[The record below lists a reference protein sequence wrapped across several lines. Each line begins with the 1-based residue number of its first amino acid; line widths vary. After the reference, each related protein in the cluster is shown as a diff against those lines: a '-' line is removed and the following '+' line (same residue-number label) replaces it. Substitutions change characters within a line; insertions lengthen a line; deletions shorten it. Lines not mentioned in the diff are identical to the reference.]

1 MKALAYTGTAKGI
14 ALAVVV
20 AITLTPL
27 ATYAQTPIKIH
38 SNKFAP
44 GDDVKLGQEAA
55 AEAEK
60 QMQVVRDPELGGYLE
75 RVGERLAAAIPTE
88 FQHQE
93 FRYTFKVVNAKEI
106 NAFALPGGPMYVN
119 SGMISAARSEDEMA
133 GVMAHEIS
141 HVALRHG
148 TAQVTKA
155 QKYQMLSGIMGV
167 GGQILGGPI
176 GSIAQMG
183 SQGVGVYLLKFSRE
197 YETEADLLGAR
208 IMANAGYDPRELAN
222 MFKTIETQGGGGGP
236 SFLSD
241 HPSPKDRVA
250 KINQEA
256 QVLQINTAAIPDKHD
271 FTIAQQRLSGRGG
284 GGSFTGNQA
293 YRNQGNSNPN
303 SQPSNSGSTGN
314 QGNSNPNSQPAN
326 MSGTG
331 NQPNPATSANLP
343 PPSGRVDATSANY
356 KSYKEDVFAVSV
368 PDNWQELN
376 EQSGLWF
383 APKGGYGAANGQ
395 NVFTHG
401 VSFGAKR
408 TEGKSSQQAMDEFV
422 KSMTQ
427 GNTNMRARGGY
438 QPMNNIAGRNWQLI
452 TFDNVNEA
460 TGRKELVN
468 IATTPLRTGDLLYMI
483 AVCPTD
489 EYPKYQSIFLTI
501 LRSIQLND

>member
-1 MKALAYTGTAKGI
+1 MNRSRFTRATKALVTVAVFAIG
-14 ALAVVV
+14 LARMPVGMS
-20 AITLTPL
+20 
-27 ATYAQTPIKIH
+27 AQTQIKLH
-38 SNKFAP
+38 SNKFSTA
-44 GDDVKLGQEAA
+44 DDVKLGREAA
-55 AEAEK
+55 SEAEK
-60 QMQVVRDPELGGYLE
+60 QLQLVRDPELGSYLE
-75 RVGERLAAAIPTE
+75 RVGERLAAAIPSE

-93 FRYTFKVVNAKEI
+93 FQYYFKVVNAKEI

-119 SGMISAARSEDEMA
+119 TGTIAAARTEDELA
-133 GVMAHEIS
+133 GVMAHELS

-176 GSIAQMG
+176 GTIAQLG

-197 YETEADLLGAR
+197 YETEADLLGVR
-208 IMANAGYDPRELAN
+208 IMATAGYDPRELAN
-222 MFKTIETQGGGGGP
+222 MFQTIEKQGSSGGP

-241 HPSPKDRVA
+241 HPSPKDRYA

-256 QVLQINTAAIPDKHD
+256 QALRINTAATPDKHD
-271 FTIAQQRLSGRGG
+271 FLIAQQRLTGRGP

-293 YRNQGNSNPN
+293 YSSPANSNAQGANAGNPGYAHPN
-303 SQPSNSGSTGN
+303 TQVTD
-314 QGNSNPNSQPAN
+314 PAAR
-326 MSGTG
+326 G
-331 NQPNPATSANLP
+331 NQPNANPANTANLP
-343 PPSGRVDATSANY
+343 APNGRVEPTSPNFEL
-356 KSYKEDVFAVSV
+356 YKEGVFSVSI
-368 PDNWQELN
+368 PKNWQELN

-383 APKGGYGAANGQ
+383 SPHGGFGAVNGQ

-401 VSFGAKR
+401 VSFGAIR
-408 TEGKSSQQAMDEFV
+408 IEGKSSQQATDEFI

-427 GNTNMRARGGY
+427 GNSNMRARGSY

-452 TFDNVNEA
+452 TFDNINEA
-460 TGRKELVN
+460 TGRPELVN

-489 EYPKYQSIFLTI
+489 EYPKYQSTFLRI
-501 LRSIQLND
+501 LRSIQVSD

>member
-1 MKALAYTGTAKGI
+1 MNGLIFRGTAKGLV
-14 ALAVVV
+14 LAMIVSIIV
-20 AITLTPL
+20 TPL

-38 SNKFAP
+38 SNKFALT
-44 GDDVKLGQEAA
+44 DDVKLGQEAA
-55 AEAEK
+55 GEAEK
-60 QMQVVRDPELGGYLE
+60 QMQLVRDPELGGYLE
-75 RVGERLAAAIPTE
+75 RVGERLAGAIPPE
-88 FQHQE
+88 FQHPE
-93 FRYTFKVVNAKEI
+93 FRYSFKVVNAKEI

-119 SGMISAARSEDEMA
+119 SGMIAAARSEDEMA

-155 QKYQMLSGIMGV
+155 QKYQMLSGIMGM

-176 GSIAQMG
+176 GTLAQLG

-208 IMANAGYDPRELAN
+208 IMANAGYDPHELAN
-222 MFKTIETQGGGGGP
+222 MFKTIESQGGGGTPG
-236 SFLSD
+236 FLSD

-256 QVLQINTAAIPDKHD
+256 QSLQINSAAIPDKHD
-271 FTIAQQRLSGRGG
+271 FMVAQQRLTGRGG
-284 GGSFTGNQA
+284 GQFTGNQG
-293 YRNQGNSNPN
+293 YSNQGYSNQGQG
-303 SQPSNSGSTGN
+303 SQTANTGNAGN
-314 QGNSNPNSQPAN
+314 QGYASPSQHAN
-326 MSGTG
+326 MGTG
-331 NQPNPATSANLP
+331 NQPNANAPNPANLP
-343 PPSGRVDATSANY
+343 KPGGRVEPTSANY
-356 KSYKEDVFAVSV
+356 KSYKEGVFAVSV

-376 EQSGLWF
+376 DQNGFWF
-383 APKGGYGAANGQ
+383 SPKGGYGAVNGQ

-401 VSFGAKR
+401 VSFGAIK
-408 TEGKSSQQAMDEFV
+408 TENRSAQQATDEFV

-427 GNTNMRARGGY
+427 GGNMRARGGY

-460 TGRKELVN
+460 TNRPELVN
-468 IATTPLRTGDLLYMI
+468 IATTPLRTGELLYMI

-489 EYPKYQSIFLTI
+489 EYPKYQSVFLTI
-501 LRSIQLND
+501 LRSIQLTD